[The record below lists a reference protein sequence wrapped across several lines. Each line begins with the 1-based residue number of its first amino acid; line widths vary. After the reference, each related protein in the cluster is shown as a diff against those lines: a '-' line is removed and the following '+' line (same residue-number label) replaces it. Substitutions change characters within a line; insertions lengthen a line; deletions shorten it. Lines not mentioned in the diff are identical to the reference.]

1 MLTNHRY
8 LKLGQKFTACN
19 KLKNI
24 WISENEIKKVI
35 NFSKDSYLF
44 ETGGILVGV
53 MKDNIPWITH
63 IEQIISSK
71 KQYNRYNI
79 LKGARPKIISRLR
92 KLDRRIGYIGEWHSH
107 PKNIGLSYIDKQTIS
122 RISKDLSANC
132 KSPIIM
138 IIKNSSS
145 GNTIEIKQ
153 LLKNR
158 FYKLSYIL
166 AGYLP
171 TKGMSI

>member
-1 MLTNHRY
+1 MLMNHHY
-8 LKLGQKFTACN
+8 LKLGQKISACY

-24 WISENEIKKVI
+24 WISEKEVKKVI
-35 NFSKDSYLF
+35 NFSNDSYPF

-71 KQYNRYNI
+71 KKYNRYNI

-107 PKNIGLSYIDKQTIS
+107 PKNIGLSYTDKQSINRIS
-122 RISKDLSANC
+122 RDSSANC

-158 FYKLSYIL
+158 FYNLSYIL
-166 AGYLP
+166 AGSLP
-171 TKGMSI
+171 RKGILI